1 MIMTAAKDSKT
12 IQTLMIVEDEALVAI
27 LLRDELQEAGYKV
40 LDLTDRH
47 NEALVV
53 AKAEKPDLAL
63 VNIRLAGRDDGIE
76 LSEHLKAMGIPVLLI
91 SGQVSRASSAKTVA
105 IGSMPKP
112 YDAAD
117 MVLAVAYLLARLKGD
132 DSLPKPD
139 QLEVFDDE
147 SFELDPAA

>member
-1 MIMTAAKDSKT
+1 M
-12 IQTLMIVEDEALVAI
+12 
-27 LLRDELQEAGYKV
+27 LRDELQEAGYNV
-40 LDLTDRH
+40 LDLTVRH
-47 NEALVV
+47 AEALAV

-63 VNIRLAGRDDGIE
+63 VNIRLAGGDDGIE
-76 LSEHLKAMGIPVLLI
+76 LSKNLKVMGIPVLLI

-132 DSLPKPD
+132 NTLPRPN

-147 SFELDPAA
+147 DFEPEPAT